1 MKRIVVSILVSLLSC
16 SFLWGQVQFKV
27 ADGMEEGKL
36 KQTVE
41 SSLSTLLTEINNA
54 CEGNRALNMGI
65 LSMTNEAKLS
75 LSMLWENVPF
85 LCTDPVVVERVLM
98 TPAGGYQVRNIPIE
112 LVPLDG
118 KDVADD
124 LDQEAVVEFDGRGRI
139 VSFYFGLGVTKY
151 RQVMKAGT
159 KVTDARRRMMI
170 LDYVEHF
177 RTAYNQH
184 DINFIRQVFSE
195 DAIIITGKVVQT
207 RKSDVN
213 PYGNVKVEYV
223 VKNKKEYIAA
233 LERVFANNK
242 YINVVFEDIRL
253 ASHPTKKDFYGVTLK
268 QDYTSSTYSD
278 EGYLFLLWDF
288 RDETHPQIH
297 VRTWQPYWL
306 DDKHEKALPEDDVY
320 DLSSF
325 DLSKFDY

>member
-54 CEGNRALNMGI
+54 CDGNRALNMGI
-65 LSMTNEAKLS
+65 LSMTSEAKLS

-85 LCTDPVVVERVLM
+85 LCTDPVVVERVLK

-159 KVTDARRRMMI
+159 EVTDARRRMMI

-195 DAIIITGKVVQT
+195 DAIFITGKVVKT

-213 PYGNVKVEYV
+213 PYGNGKVEYV
-223 VKNKKEYIAA
+223 VKNKTEYIAA